1 MLSESAKGSAEEIH
15 GAGSSHL
22 SIKQSNQLQK
32 QSSRWLNLSKTLRY
46 LLLEDTFYA
55 TAEDDNS
62 GLSSFFDVMEWRVTG
77 KVTETEFTFLYSE
90 WMKQNGSLSRSDTDQ
105 FKTKS
110 RPPDIHSIRQILLD
124 RSCTEKDLTR
134 FVGLLLHENN
144 LNLIN
149 IPISYTMRDC
159 PIRNHS
165 NLELCNES
173 WLTLCE
179 SLFFS
184 IDILGHGYIKFDEI
198 SFFCGC
204 IAIGYYSSGSL
215 NLDDIPELELTPL
228 TATAIQFI
236 RDANDDETE
245 GFSDKRDRSTSSISL
260 PCFKRYLLEKGIG
273 LTALGAL
280 LQVGNGNG
288 VSMLS
293 CLNSTLFYCCA
304 CQYFLVVFVHDVIGL
319 M

>member
-1 MLSESAKGSAEEIH
+1 MLSESASYPAEETH
-15 GAGSSHL
+15 GSSSSHL

-32 QSSRWLNLSKTLRY
+32 QSSRWLNLSKTLRF
-46 LLLEDTFYA
+46 LLLEDSFCA

-62 GLSSFFDVMEWRVTG
+62 GLSSFFDVMEWRVSG
-77 KVTETEFTFLYSE
+77 KVTEAEFTFLYSE
-90 WMKQNGSLSRSDTDQ
+90 WMKQNDSHSRSDRSQ
-105 FKTKS
+105 FKTSS
-110 RPPDIHSIRQILLD
+110 RPPDVHSIRQILLD
-124 RSCTEKDLTR
+124 RSCTEKNLTR

-165 NLELCNES
+165 NLELCTES

-184 IDILGHGYIKFDEI
+184 IDTSGHGYLKFDEI
-198 SFFCGC
+198 FFFCGC
-204 IAIGYYSSGSL
+204 IAIGYHTSGSL
-215 NLDDIPELELTPL
+215 NLDDAPIPELELTAL

-245 GFSDKRDRSTSSISL
+245 GFPDKRDRSSSSISL
-260 PCFKRYLLEKGIG
+260 PSFKRYLLEKGIG

-280 LQVGNGNG
+280 LQV
-288 VSMLS
+288 M
-293 CLNSTLFYCCA
+293 
-304 CQYFLVVFVHDVIGL
+304 VVAIT
-319 M
+319 

>member
-1 MLSESAKGSAEEIH
+1 MLSESASCPAEETQ
-15 GAGSSHL
+15 GSSNSHL

-55 TAEDDNS
+55 TSEDDNS
-62 GLSSFFDVMEWRVTG
+62 GLSSFFDVMEWRMTG
-77 KVTETEFTFLYSE
+77 KVTETEFSFLYSE
-90 WMKQNGSLSRSDTDQ
+90 WMKQNGSRSLSDTNQLKAKSRS
-105 FKTKS
+105 
-110 RPPDIHSIRQILLD
+110 PDIHSIRQILLD
-124 RSCTEKDLTR
+124 RSCKESDLTR

-184 IDILGHGYIKFDEI
+184 IDILGHGYIKFDEVF
-198 SFFCGC
+198 FFCGC
-204 IAIGYYSSGSL
+204 IAIGYHTSGSP
-215 NLDDIPELELTPL
+215 NLDDIPELELTAL
-228 TATAIQFI
+228 IDTAVQFI
-236 RDANDDETE
+236 RDANDDDTE
-245 GFSDKRDRSTSSISL
+245 GFPDNQGRCTSSISL
-260 PCFKRYLLEKGIG
+260 PSFKRYLLEKGIG

-280 LQVGNGNG
+280 LQV
-288 VSMLS
+288 
-293 CLNSTLFYCCA
+293 
-304 CQYFLVVFVHDVIGL
+304 VVMAMGCRC
-319 M
+319 